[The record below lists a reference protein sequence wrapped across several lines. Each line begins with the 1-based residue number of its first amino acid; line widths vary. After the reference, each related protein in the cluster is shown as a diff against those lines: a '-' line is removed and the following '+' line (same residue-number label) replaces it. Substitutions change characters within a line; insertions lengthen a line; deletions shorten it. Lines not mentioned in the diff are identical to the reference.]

1 MPDAFSPAS
10 LSRTAHKIIET
21 AAHLFMQRGYS
32 AVSVN
37 DIVRAAEITK
47 PTLYYHFSDKAELF
61 VQMGICL
68 LHMMYERMQ
77 AALQGRSTCRE
88 RLLAIADVLIYE
100 RDGDM
105 KMMRHEMS
113 QHLSGEQQARIAAAF
128 QEYLF
133 GPLSDEMRRHR
144 DAGFL
149 DGTSAEEL
157 ASLFLGQMEAF
168 HRPAPDLDRPVP
180 TYDAAPFMRPIPVE
194 RVVDMFLYGVATR
207 RPGNGSQA

>member
-1 MPDAFSPAS
+1 MHEISGPAT

-32 AVSVN
+32 AVSIN

-47 PTLYYHFSDKAELF
+47 PTLYYHFPDKSELF

-68 LHMMYERMQ
+68 LHTLYERTQ
-77 AALQGRSTCRE
+77 AALHGRSECRE

-113 QHLSGEQQARIAAAF
+113 QHLNHEQQIRIGVAF
-128 QEYLF
+128 QQYLF
-133 GPLSDEMRRHR
+133 GPLCEEMRRHQE
-144 DAGFL
+144 AGFL
-149 DGTSAEEL
+149 AGASAEEL

-168 HRPAPDLDRPVP
+168 HRPVPDLDRPIP
-180 TYDAAPFMRPIPVE
+180 AHDDAPFMRLIPVE
-194 RVVDMFLYGVATR
+194 RVVDMFLYGMATQ
-207 RPGNGSQA
+207 RPAGR